1 MFILSLT
8 PAKTKLLHRT
18 FLRGDEINHLGTG
31 TQLIRR
37 VIDLGLYEDGVPFP
51 VCHRPRIVSWGS
63 SVEILF
69 INLASRR
76 EVTPEVCNFLKTT
89 QPANSSISVVCIP
102 PCNVRSH
109 PW

>member
-37 VIDLGLYEDGVPFP
+37 VIDLGLYEDGV
-51 VCHRPRIVSWGS
+51 RKDRLDNSDMIDQLEARIRAKATMMD
-63 SVEILF
+63 E
-69 INLASRR
+69 AQR
-76 EVTPEVCNFLKTT
+76 
-89 QPANSSISVVCIP
+89 ISVQQVEK
-102 PCNVRSH
+102 
-109 PW
+109 

>member
-37 VIDLGLYEDGVPFP
+37 VIDLGLYEDGV
-51 VCHRPRIVSWGS
+51 RKDRLDNSDMIDQLEARIRAKAAMMDETQRINVQQ
-63 SVEILF
+63 VE
-69 INLASRR
+69 
-76 EVTPEVCNFLKTT
+76 K
-89 QPANSSISVVCIP
+89 
-102 PCNVRSH
+102 
-109 PW
+109 

>member
-8 PAKTKLLHRT
+8 PAKTKLLPRT

-51 VCHRPRIVSWGS
+51 VCHPQPKRYDVKIHGKF
-63 SVEILF
+63 SVY
-69 INLASRR
+69 
-76 EVTPEVCNFLKTT
+76 
-89 QPANSSISVVCIP
+89 
-102 PCNVRSH
+102 
-109 PW
+109 

>member
-18 FLRGDEINHLGTG
+18 FLRGDEINHLGKG

-51 VCHRPRIVSWGS
+51 VCHPSPYRQLGLGRRDTLHKLG
-63 SVEILF
+63 VE
-69 INLASRR
+69 A
-76 EVTPEVCNFLKTT
+76 
-89 QPANSSISVVCIP
+89 
-102 PCNVRSH
+102 
-109 PW
+109 

>member
-51 VCHRPRIVSWGS
+51 VCHPSPYRQLGLVRRDTLHKLGVEALGHPGGLQLPQDHPAGQLIHQRSLYT
-63 SVEILF
+63 SVQ
-69 INLASRR
+69 R
-76 EVTPEVCNFLKTT
+76 T
-89 QPANSSISVVCIP
+89 
-102 PCNVRSH
+102 
-109 PW
+109 

>member
-37 VIDLGLYEDGVPFP
+37 VIDLGLYEDGV
-51 VCHRPRIVSWGS
+51 RKDRLDNSDMIDQLEARIRAKATMMD
-63 SVEILF
+63 E
-69 INLASRR
+69 AKR
-76 EVTPEVCNFLKTT
+76 
-89 QPANSSISVVCIP
+89 ISVQQVEK
-102 PCNVRSH
+102 
-109 PW
+109 

>member
-37 VIDLGLYEDGVPFP
+37 VIDLGLYEDGVPF
-51 VCHRPRIVSWGS
+51 R
-63 SVEILF
+63 L
-69 INLASRR
+69 
-76 EVTPEVCNFLKTT
+76 
-89 QPANSSISVVCIP
+89 
-102 PCNVRSH
+102 RSEQSAGAAYGVF
-109 PW
+109 